1 MKCQNL
7 LGLTNALTRHFVRS
21 KPVPPLNCE
30 QIAYNVYQSL
40 MDQQPFRP
48 EQESSATMPTATA
61 TFPLHEIAQ
70 RINHHERELADLR
83 KEYELRQTQLT
94 ALARRKEELQAQLQQ
109 IDAEIVSIDQATVT
123 KVVNALA
130 KINVRLD
137 PTSK

>member
-1 MKCQNL
+1 MYASTSSITQPRRN
-7 LGLTNALTRHFVRS
+7 VRCPIFS
-21 KPVPPLNCE
+21 LY
-30 QIAYNVYQSL
+30 YNIYQSL

-94 ALARRKEELQAQLQQ
+94 SLTRRKEDLQTELDQVE
-109 IDAEIVSIDQATVT
+109 AEIANIDQATVT
-123 KVVNALA
+123 KASDR
-130 KINVRLD
+130 KSTRL
-137 PTSK
+137 